1 VVAEERQLRCLIA
14 AGGTVGHVA
23 PSLAVA
29 EALRARGVEVTFA
42 GSRGRVEAQLV
53 PERGYA
59 FDAFD
64 VSGFPRRPGLAL
76 ARALGR
82 AAAAPLAC
90 ARIIARRK
98 PDVVLGG
105 GGYVAG
111 PMVLAAW
118 LKQVP
123 AALTEADAHLG
134 LANRLALPFAR
145 RLFLSYPVA
154 GVNGKARVVGRPI
167 PLTSQL
173 VSREEARARFD
184 LPVDGPLVLV
194 AGGSQGAASLNAAA
208 LDAWGEAGPHVL
220 HLCGQRDYESLRG
233 RVQRD
238 DYRLLA
244 FVDDF
249 GAALGAAD
257 LVVSRAGGTVWEV
270 AAAGKPAVLVP
281 YPYATADHQR
291 ANAQYFV
298 DAGGAVI
305 VDDADVREDVP
316 RAAERLL
323 ADTERLERMAAAMHA
338 AAKPD
343 AAERIADELIELATA
358 HL

>member
-1 VVAEERQLRCLIA
+1 
-14 AGGTVGHVA
+14 VGHVA

-42 GSRGRVEAQLV
+42 GSPDRVEATLV

-59 FDAFD
+59 FDAFR
-64 VSGFPRRPGLAL
+64 VAGFPRRPGMKLV
-76 ARALGR
+76 RALGL
-82 AAAAPLAC
+82 AAAAPVAC
-90 ARIIARRK
+90 ARIIERRD

-118 LKQVP
+118 LKRVP
-123 AALTEADAHLG
+123 AALTEADAHVG

-145 RLFLSYPVA
+145 RLFLAYAVP

-167 PLTSQL
+167 PSTSR
-173 VSREEARARFD
+173 VVPRAEARSALG
-184 LPVDGPLVLV
+184 LPPAGPVVLV
-194 AGGSQGAASLNAAA
+194 AGGSQGAATLNEAA
-208 LDAWGEAGPHVL
+208 LSAWGDGGPHVL
-220 HLCGQRDYESLRG
+220 HLCGEAAYAELRG

-238 DYRLLA
+238 DYVLLP
-244 FVDDF
+244 FVDDY

-257 LVVSRAGGTVWEV
+257 LAVSRAGGSVWEI
-270 AAAGKPAVLVP
+270 AAAGLPSILVP

-298 DAGGAVI
+298 DAGGALV
-305 VDDADVREDVP
+305 VDDADARDRVP
-316 RAAERLL
+316 LLVSELLADAERL
-323 ADTERLERMAAAMHA
+323 RAMSDA
-338 AAKPD
+338 MRSAAKPD
-343 AAERIADELIELATA
+343 AAERIADELVQLAA
-358 HL
+358 ARR